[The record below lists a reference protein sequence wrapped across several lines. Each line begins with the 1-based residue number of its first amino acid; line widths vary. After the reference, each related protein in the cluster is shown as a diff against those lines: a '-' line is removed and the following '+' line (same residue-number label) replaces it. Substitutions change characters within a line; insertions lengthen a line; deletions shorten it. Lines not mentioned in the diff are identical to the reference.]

1 MILLRSL
8 FKSVYINLKLRCNKL
23 REFSKMFSKDL
34 LSCIVSATLLIEVSS
49 EVYYC
54 LITKYFLLI
63 EQIYTSN
70 SVCYKCSVS
79 SFKSRLDIILNLSHN
94 TIHECYE
101 CRLFIECILKLNK
114 RSSIE
119 LIPSCF
125 TKIESLNYARK
136 LLFPH
141 RACTTILS
149 IACSNISVNIS
160 VESTRRI
167 VI

>member
-8 FKSVYINLKLRCNKL
+8 IKTIYVDLKLRCNKL
-23 REFSKMFSKDL
+23 REFSKMLSEDL
-34 LSCIVSATLLIEVSS
+34 LSSIVSTTLSVEVSS
-49 EVYYC
+49 HVNYA
-54 LITKYFLLI
+54 LIAKYTVLI

-70 SVCYKCSVS
+70 TVCYKCSVS
-79 SFKSRLDIILNLSHN
+79 SFKSRLDVILNLSHN

-141 RACTTILS
+141 RACTTVFY
-149 IACSNISVNIS
+149 IACSNISVKIS

-167 VI
+167 II